1 MKAGAALVLTA
12 DPAEAARQAVQQAR
26 SALGAEPPAFAVLF
40 ASAHFHISAW
50 ALIAAAPPKS
60 GRVPLIG
67 CVAEAV
73 AGNAREVENEPAVA
87 LWLAAG
93 VGPVETV
100 SMQFVR
106 TASGGAFGGYQFE
119 PGRAGVCLMISDPFT
134 FPAEY
139 LLSHLNEHAAGTLVM
154 GGMASGGLGAQ
165 RSRLFLDGRVL
176 AEGAVGAYLPD
187 AEIHPL
193 VSQGCRPGGGRFR
206 AAGVLAEGA
215 VGASLPDAE
224 IHPLVSQGCRPVGE
238 PFTVT
243 AAEGNLVRELGG
255 RPAMS
260 RLQDLAASLSD
271 EDRELLVQGV
281 QVGIV
286 INEYGG
292 ERRQGDFLIR
302 GILGAQPE
310 TGAIAVGDEVEVGQT
325 LQFHVRDAESADREL
340 QHILETET
348 TALGGQRPAGA
359 LLFTCNGR
367 GSRLFPEPSH
377 DTGLMAK
384 VLGDIPVAGF
394 FCAGELGPVG
404 GQNYVHAFTASI
416 ALFPG

>member
-12 DPAEAARQAVQQAR
+12 DPAEAARQAAQQAR
-26 SALGAEPPAFAVLF
+26 AALGAEPPAFAVLF
-40 ASAHFHISAW
+40 ASAHFHITAP
-50 ALIAAAPPKS
+50 ALIEAVAAQLGP
-60 GRVPLIG
+60 VPLIG

-93 VGPVETV
+93 VGPVETF

-106 TASGGAFGGYQFE
+106 TASGGAFGGYRFE
-119 PGRAGVCLMISDPFT
+119 PGRPGVCLMISDPFT

-187 AEIHPL
+187 T
-193 VSQGCRPGGGRFR
+193 
-206 AAGVLAEGA
+206 
-215 VGASLPDAE
+215 E

-243 AAEGNLVRELGG
+243 AAEGNLVQKLGG
-255 RPAMS
+255 QPAMS

-286 INEYGG
+286 IDEYRG

-302 GILGAQPE
+302 SILGAQPE
-310 TGAIAVGDEVEVGQT
+310 TGAIAIGDEVEVGQT

-367 GSRLFPEPSH
+367 GSRLFAEPSH

>member
-12 DPAEAARQAVQQAR
+12 DPAEAARQAAQQAR
-26 SALGAEPPAFAVLF
+26 AALGAEPPAFAVLF
-40 ASAHFHISAW
+40 ASAHFHITAP
-50 ALIAAAPPKS
+50 ALIEAVAAQLGP
-60 GRVPLIG
+60 VPLIG

-93 VGPVETV
+93 VGPVETF

-106 TASGGAFGGYQFE
+106 TASGGAFGGYRFE
-119 PGRAGVCLMISDPFT
+119 PGRPGVCLMISDPFT

-187 AEIHPL
+187 T
-193 VSQGCRPGGGRFR
+193 
-206 AAGVLAEGA
+206 
-215 VGASLPDAE
+215 E

-243 AAEGNLVRELGG
+243 AAEGNLVQKLGG
-255 RPAMS
+255 QPAMS

-286 INEYGG
+286 IDEYRG

-302 GILGAQPE
+302 SILGAQPE
-310 TGAIAVGDEVEVGQT
+310 TGAIAIGDEVEVGQT

>member
-1 MKAGAALVLTA
+1 MKAAAALVLTS
-12 DPAEAARQAVQQAR
+12 DPAEAARQATQQAL
-26 SALGAEPPAFAVLF
+26 AGLDGQPPAFAVLF
-40 ASAHFHISAW
+40 ASEHFHISAQ
-50 ALIAAAPPKS
+50 ALLKAVTEQLGP
-60 GRVPLIG
+60 VPLIG

-73 AGNAREVENEPAVA
+73 AGNAREVENEAAVS
-87 LWLAAG
+87 LFLAAG
-93 VGPVETV
+93 VGPVETF

-119 PGRAGVCLMISDPFT
+119 PGRPGACLMISDPFT

-176 AEGAVGAYLPD
+176 SEGAVGAYLPE
-187 AEIHPL
+187 A
-193 VSQGCRPGGGRFR
+193 R
-206 AAGVLAEGA
+206 
-215 VGASLPDAE
+215 
-224 IHPLVSQGCRPVGE
+224 IHPLVSQGCRPVGD

-243 AAEGNLVRELGG
+243 AAEGNLVQKLGG
-255 RPAMS
+255 QPAMS

-286 INEYGG
+286 MNEYGG

-302 GILGAQPE
+302 SILGAQPE

-325 LQFHVRDAESADREL
+325 LQFHVRDAESAGKDL
-340 QHILETET
+340 QRILGQETA
-348 TALGGQRPAGA
+348 ALGGERPAGA

-367 GSRLFPEPSH
+367 GSRLFTEPSH
-377 DTGLMAK
+377 DTGLIAK
-384 VLGDIPVAGF
+384 MLGDIPLAGF

-416 ALFPG
+416 ALFPAQP

>member
-12 DPAEAARQAVQQAR
+12 DPAEAARQAAQQAR
-26 SALGAEPPAFAVLF
+26 AALGAEPPAFAVLF
-40 ASAHFHISAW
+40 ASAHFHITAP
-50 ALIAAAPPKS
+50 ALIEAVAAQLGP
-60 GRVPLIG
+60 VPLIG

-93 VGPVETV
+93 VGPVETF

-106 TASGGAFGGYQFE
+106 TASGGAFGGYRFE
-119 PGRAGVCLMISDPFT
+119 PGRPGVCLMISDPFT

-187 AEIHPL
+187 T
-193 VSQGCRPGGGRFR
+193 
-206 AAGVLAEGA
+206 
-215 VGASLPDAE
+215 E

-243 AAEGNLVRELGG
+243 AAEGNLVQTLGG
-255 RPAMS
+255 QPAMS

-271 EDRELLVQGV
+271 EDRQLLVQGV

-286 INEYGG
+286 IDEYGG

-310 TGAIAVGDEVEVGQT
+310 TGAIAVGAEVEIGQT
-325 LQFHVRDAESADREL
+325 LQFHVRDAVSADQDL
-340 QHILETET
+340 QRILAAETA
-348 TALGGQRPAGA
+348 ALGGRRPAGA

-377 DTGLMAK
+377 DTGQLAR

-404 GQNYVHAFTASI
+404 GRNYLHAFTASL
-416 ALFPG
+416 ALFPSQP

>member
-12 DPAEAARQAVQQAR
+12 DPAEAARQAAQQAR
-26 SALGAEPPAFAVLF
+26 AALGAEPPAFAVLF
-40 ASAHFHISAW
+40 ASAHFHITAP
-50 ALIAAAPPKS
+50 ALIEAVAAQLGP
-60 GRVPLIG
+60 VPLIG

-93 VGPVETV
+93 VGPVETF

-106 TASGGAFGGYQFE
+106 TASGGAFGGYRFQ
-119 PGRAGVCLMISDPFT
+119 PGRPGVCLMISDPFT

-187 AEIHPL
+187 T
-193 VSQGCRPGGGRFR
+193 
-206 AAGVLAEGA
+206 
-215 VGASLPDAE
+215 E

-243 AAEGNLVRELGG
+243 AAEGNLVQKLGG
-255 RPAMS
+255 QPAMS

-286 INEYGG
+286 IDEYRG

-302 GILGAQPE
+302 SILGAQPE
-310 TGAIAVGDEVEVGQT
+310 TGAIAIGDEVEVGQT

>member
-12 DPAEAARQAVQQAR
+12 DPAEAARQAAQQAR
-26 SALGAEPPAFAVLF
+26 AALGAEPPAFAVLF
-40 ASAHFHISAW
+40 ASAHFHITAP
-50 ALIAAAPPKS
+50 ALIEAVAAQLRP
-60 GRVPLIG
+60 VPLIG

-73 AGNAREVENEPAVA
+73 ARNAREVDSEPAVA

-93 VGPVETV
+93 VGPVETF

-106 TASGGAFGGYQFE
+106 TASGGAFGGYQFG
-119 PGRAGVCLMISDPFT
+119 PGRAGGCLMISDPFT
-134 FPAEY
+134 SPPES
-139 LLSHLNEHAAGTLVM
+139 LRSHLNEHAAGTLVM

-187 AEIHPL
+187 TEIP
-193 VSQGCRPGGGRFR
+193 
-206 AAGVLAEGA
+206 
-215 VGASLPDAE
+215 
-224 IHPLVSQGCRPVGE
+224 PLVSQGCRPVGE

-243 AAEGNLVRELGG
+243 AAEGNLVQKLGG

-310 TGAIAVGDEVEVGQT
+310 TGALAVGDEVEVGQT
-325 LQFHVRDAESADREL
+325 LQFHVRDAKSADREL

-359 LLFTCNGR
+359 LLFTCTGR
-367 GSRLFPEPSH
+367 GSRLFADPSH

-384 VLGDIPVAGF
+384 
-394 FCAGELGPVG
+394 
-404 GQNYVHAFTASI
+404 
-416 ALFPG
+416 

>member
-12 DPAEAARQAVQQAR
+12 DPAQAARQAAQQAR
-26 SALGAEPPAFAVLF
+26 AALGAEPPTFAVLF
-40 ASAHFHISAW
+40 ASEHFHITAP
-50 ALIAAAPPKS
+50 ALIEAVTEQIGPI
-60 GRVPLIG
+60 PLIG

-73 AGNAREVENEPAVA
+73 AGNAREVENEAAVA

-93 VGPVETV
+93 VGPVETF

-106 TASGGAFGGYQFE
+106 TASGGAFGGYRFE
-119 PGRAGVCLMISDPFT
+119 PGRPGVCLMISDPFT

-193 VSQGCRPGGGRFR
+193 VSQGCRP
-206 AAGVLAEGA
+206 
-215 VGASLPDAE
+215 
-224 IHPLVSQGCRPVGE
+224 VGE

-243 AAEGNLVRELGG
+243 AAEGNLVQELGG
-255 RPAMS
+255 RPAMN
-260 RLQDLAASLSD
+260 RLQDLAASLSTK
-271 EDRELLVQGV
+271 DRDLLVQGV

-286 INEYGG
+286 INEYGS

-325 LQFHVRDAESADREL
+325 LQFHVRDAQSADREL

-416 ALFPG
+416 ALFPGQP